1 MYEHRPARRERGRT
15 DRNAR
20 HTDLIQ
26 RQKQKSS
33 PPIQPRLLLR
43 DCGLPIPECPL
54 PAYFEKDVPT
64 LRGFLSCRFIL
75 LCKQVAY
82 LVRQAA
88 AFGHSA
94 ERQFTAADAFNN
106 DFQFFGRIR
115 PFGACKPA
123 ELIQRRVKLIK
134 ALALPD
140 HADRLARIDTR
151 PAAERTDI

>member
-82 LVRQAA
+82 LVILSPPRMLGSSATSDIAA
-88 AFGHSA
+88 
-94 ERQFTAADAFNN
+94 TFNSIS
-106 DFQFFGRIR
+106 G
-115 PFGACKPA
+115 
-123 ELIQRRVKLIK
+123 
-134 ALALPD
+134 
-140 HADRLARIDTR
+140 
-151 PAAERTDI
+151 